1 MFESHEYG
9 MFGHAGWFLRG
20 DSFKVCVRTFDP

>member
-1 MFESHEYG
+1 MFESHDYG
-9 MFGHAGWFLRG
+9 MFGHAGMVLRG